1 MDRGACGLL
10 SLGMQRVRH
19 DWATKQQYILA
30 RVCRFGTPRV
40 GVSHS
45 VVLDSLLPPWMVVC
59 QAPRSMEVSRQEYC
73 SGLLFPSPGDLPD
86 TGIEPWSP
94 ALQADSLPSEPPGKP
109 ICTLNYNAKSSI
121 PSSESMELHA
131 YSIYSIKQKWV
142 NENWI
147 MYEILNWYNDHTEKL
162 PGSKVLSFLSSCVC
176 SHWMASQL
184 SVVCVFI
191 SFALVVVVVVVI
203 ILPSLAPISLFLSWG
218 T

>member
-45 VVLDSLLPPWMVVC
+45 VVLDSLLPPWTVVC

-94 ALQADSLPSEPPGKP
+94 ALQADSLVSEPPGKP
-109 ICTLNYNAKSSI
+109 FHNG
-121 PSSESMELHA
+121 MA
-131 YSIYSIKQKWV
+131 YQFPNCYIYSYIYSYILSLNKQINIHWKMRPRFLT
-142 NENWI
+142 I
-147 MYEILNWYNDHTEKL
+147 GEKL
-162 PGSKVLSFLSSCVC
+162 KIRKGKS
-176 SHWMASQL
+176 
-184 SVVCVFI
+184 
-191 SFALVVVVVVVI
+191 
-203 ILPSLAPISLFLSWG
+203 
-218 T
+218 